1 MGKFTAVLSS
11 LLQSLGRDSLARQ
24 QDEMARSLLQLFTSF
39 IMKDGVAESR
49 ELEIA
54 FDFARN
60 LFPDIDHGRL
70 GKHLEETISRPIDPK
85 QALTNLRKTLSTEQK
100 TALGLQLYSVIQAG
114 GDLISERSRFIETL
128 DRIGEKEIGEAIVA
142 ELSQQ
147 DAPKTEALIRVD
159 FSASSSS
166 DVRLRNLPNQSN
178 FRCYRAGG
186 MILLRNMAENPMWA
200 RGHTLKTDQLIQI
213 RPNDEVATLTW
224 RLSYDEL
231 AFFLANEENPPPLY
245 LVEEAG
251 ELTMSRAK
259 SKLAIAKIIFRH
271 RVSLEP
277 LQDNKLRSEDDK
289 PLNAGDIYQRH
300 YHDKIKV
307 NRNEAISLDAIR
319 RLSLQ
324 TGQRFTLPAG
334 RRKVLVSNDPSR
346 LSGDSF
352 LLTPGLAGRFVLEL
366 DFDPGAGQGEITVL
380 ESTQPIQADDQI
392 IDKATLQDGALI
404 RLSSR
409 QALRCRFS
417 ENILDE
423 ERNLVRHLQVE
434 GLNHSFWK
442 GGKTIDS
449 LSFQVNRGQMLC
461 IIGPSGSGK
470 STLLEILAGQ
480 RKPQSGRV
488 RLNGLSLYHR
498 QGRLSPL
505 ISFMPQEDAL
515 SAQLSSRE
523 HLAHA
528 CAIRRPHLGQET
540 VQRRVSHLLSDLGL
554 DRIAERRVGS
564 ADSKSLSGGERSRLN
579 AGLDLIGGG
588 EVFLFD
594 EPISGLSSKDAEHVV
609 DALHGLARDKIVVA
623 SLHRPSP
630 KVLESFDLV
639 LLLDTGGKMAFY
651 GSPEEMVGYFEKAR
665 EELKAFQYQ
674 PSGHSSADF
683 VFDVLEAPLLN
694 LQTGTRSE
702 RRFPPDFWQ
711 ERFENRRVM
720 DHLSTADHEGRQ
732 TGIALPTAAD
742 HVPAPE
748 PPAHGRRQQW
758 TIFKT
763 HLARSFKSKF
773 RHRGTFYSILLE
785 APLLALLIAY
795 TLRAS
800 PEGSYQFH
808 SALHMPSYLF
818 LSVTIAMFFGLTN
831 SATEVL
837 RDRPLLRRERNCR
850 PHPLLYLGAKF
861 LVLTILVV
869 LQSITFALAAHSM
882 LEIKQML
889 IPHLAWMTL
898 TGCCGTAIAL
908 FISVV
913 ARSERSAL
921 GAIPLILVPQI
932 LLAGA
937 LIPFV
942 EMNRGLF
949 HAGDEGRS
957 WGSEPV
963 PSTIMPL
970 RYAYEGS
977 VVSQATQNLFELER
991 RSIQERID
999 ELKEQENLSDAED
1012 EELQSL
1018 SENIR
1023 ILYAATSTNL
1033 KNAVRIIRDPASEKE
1048 RLMQFT
1054 EIEEDAIPVSQFF
1067 VNQRIEDMVDLA
1079 EASRVDD
1086 RRTETAHVFLAK
1098 EKSFLGYS
1106 MGTLW
1111 YCRFFLTSISLV
1123 FMILATGFLKFSL
1136 HKA

>member
-1 MGKFTAVLSS
+1 MGKITDVLSS
-11 LLQSLGRDSLARQ
+11 LQRSLGRDGLERN
-24 QDEMARSLLQLFTSF
+24 QDETARSLLQLFTSF
-39 IMKDGVAESR
+39 IMKDGVAEPR

-70 GKHLEETISRPIDPK
+70 GKHLEETIARPIDPK
-85 QALTNLRKTLSTEQK
+85 TALTNLRKNLSTEQK

-114 GDLISERSRFIETL
+114 GNLAGERSRFVETL
-128 DRIGEKEIGEAIVA
+128 ERIGEKEIGEAIVT
-142 ELSQQ
+142 ELSQPN
-147 DAPKTEALIRVD
+147 APKTKPLIRID
-159 FSASSSS
+159 FSTSSSS
-166 DVRLRNLPNQSN
+166 DVRLKDLPNQSN

-186 MILLRNMAENPMWA
+186 MILLRNMAEDPMWV
-200 RGHTLKTDQLIQI
+200 RGHTLETDQLIQI
-213 RPNDEVATLTW
+213 RPNDEVVTLAW

-231 AFFLANEENPPPLY
+231 AFFLANEEHPPPLY

-251 ELTMSRAK
+251 ELTMGRAK
-259 SKLAIAKIIFRH
+259 SKSAIAKIIFRH
-271 RVSLEP
+271 QVSLEP
-277 LQDNKLRSEDDK
+277 LQENKLRGKDDE
-289 PLNAGDIYQRH
+289 PLKAFEIYKLH
-300 YHDKIKV
+300 YHDKV
-307 NRNEAISLDAIR
+307 RVDRNQAIPLDAIR

-334 RRKVLVSNDPSR
+334 RRKVLVSNDPSL

-380 ESTQPIQADDQI
+380 ESTQAILADDQAI
-392 IDKATLQDGALI
+392 EKASLQDGAVI

-417 ENILDE
+417 DNILDE

-480 RKPQSGRV
+480 RKPQSGHV
-488 RLNGLSLYHR
+488 RLNGLSLYER
-498 QGRLSPL
+498 QRRLSPL

-523 HLAHA
+523 HLSHA
-528 CAIRRPHLGQET
+528 CAIRRPHLAHET

-609 DALHGLARDKIVVA
+609 HALHRLARDKIVVA

-639 LLLDTGGKMAFY
+639 LLLDSGGKMAFY
-651 GSPEEMVGYFEKAR
+651 GSPREMVDYFEKAR

-694 LQTGTRSE
+694 LQTGTRTE

-711 ERFENRRVM
+711 ERFENRRVI
-720 DHLSTADHEGRQ
+720 DHLSIADHDERQ
-732 TGIALPTAAD
+732 TGITLATAAD
-742 HVPAPE
+742 HVRAPE
-748 PPAHGRRQQW
+748 PPVHGRRQQW

-763 HLARSFKSKF
+763 HLARALKSKF

-818 LSVTIAMFFGLTN
+818 LSITIAMFFGLTN

-861 LVLTILVV
+861 LVLTILVI
-869 LQSITFALAAHSM
+869 LQSLTFALAAHSM

-889 IPHLAWMTL
+889 VPHLAWMTL
-898 TGCCGTAIAL
+898 TGCCGTALAL

-949 HAGDEGRS
+949 HSGDEGRS

-977 VVSQATQNLFELER
+977 VISQATENLFELER
-991 RSIQERID
+991 RPTQARID
-999 ELKEQENLSDAED
+999 ELKELKTLTDAED

-1018 SENIR
+1018 SEKIR

-1033 KNAVRIIRDPASEKE
+1033 KDAVRIIRDPASEKD
-1048 RLMQFT
+1048 RLMRLT
-1054 EIEEDAIPVSQFF
+1054 EIEEEAIPVSQFF
-1067 VNQRIEDMVDLA
+1067 VNQRIENMVELA
-1079 EASRVDD
+1079 ETSRLDD
-1086 RRTETAHVFLAK
+1086 RRTETAHVFLAE

-1106 MGTLW
+1106 MSTLW
-1111 YCRFFLTSISLV
+1111 YCRFFLLTISLV
-1123 FMILATGFLKFSL
+1123 FMILATGFLKLSL